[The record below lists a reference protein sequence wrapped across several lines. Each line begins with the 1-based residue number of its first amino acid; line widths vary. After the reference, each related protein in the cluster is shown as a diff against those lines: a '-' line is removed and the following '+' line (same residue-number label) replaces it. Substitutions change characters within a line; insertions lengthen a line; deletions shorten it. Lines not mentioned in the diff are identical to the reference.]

1 MIISNHVISSAYFK
15 AIAKQFIMSNAQQIV
30 SVERTNKPSLFIP
43 RIDFQFTKT
52 NVKDIF
58 ENLTEGVVSRVDFV
72 SFNSEKGVGRRAYVH
87 FEAWTSQIETM
98 YSLIEQVGNIETTL
112 RVPDGSLS
120 CLVQLL
126 INTNPV
132 PETTLN
138 LNQLASNVEFLADQ
152 IKNQQVLIESQQ
164 NIIQNQQQMLCM
176 MEQRMNQLSMCIM
189 PMPPP
194 PMSSPMPTLYFV
206 PNNGMNN
213 IQYSHIPPPP
223 APPVLFRKI

>member
-1 MIISNHVISSAYFK
+1 
-15 AIAKQFIMSNAQQIV
+15 MSNVQTE
-30 SVERTNKPSLFIP
+30 SVERTDKPSFFIP

-52 NVKDIF
+52 NIKDIF
-58 ENLTEGVVSRVDFV
+58 EKLTGGVVSRVDFV

-87 FEAWTSQIETM
+87 FEKWVPQIETM

-112 RVPDGSLS
+112 RVSDGSLS
-120 CLVQLL
+120 GLVQIL

-152 IKNQQVLIESQQ
+152 IKNQQSLIESQQ
-164 NIIQNQQQMLCM
+164 NIIENQQQMLCM

-194 PMSSPMPTLYFV
+194 MPMPPMSCPSPIYFV
-206 PNNGMNN
+206 PNNGMNV
-213 IQYSHIPPPP
+213 QYLPPPP
-223 APPVLFRKI
+223 PTLYRKM

>member
-1 MIISNHVISSAYFK
+1 
-15 AIAKQFIMSNAQQIV
+15 MSNVQTV
-30 SVERTNKPSLFIP
+30 SERTNKPSFFIP

-52 NVKDIF
+52 NIKDIF
-58 ENLTEGVVSRVDFV
+58 ENLTGGVVSRVDFV

-87 FEAWTSQIETM
+87 FEKWVPQIETM

-112 RVPDGSLS
+112 RVSDGSLS
-120 CLVQLL
+120 GLVQIL

-152 IKNQQVLIESQQ
+152 IKNQQLLIESQQ

-176 MEQRMNQLSMCIM
+176 MEQRMNQFNMCIM

-194 PMSSPMPTLYFV
+194 VSPIYFV
-206 PNNGMNN
+206 PNNGMNV
-213 IQYSHIPPPP
+213 QYLPVPPPP
-223 APPVLFRKI
+223 APPVHPNVNRKM

>member
-1 MIISNHVISSAYFK
+1 
-15 AIAKQFIMSNAQQIV
+15 MSNAQTV
-30 SVERTNKPSLFIP
+30 TAVVVDKSNKPSFFIP
-43 RIDFQFTKT
+43 RIDFKFTKT

-58 ENLTEGVVSRVDFV
+58 ENLTGGVVTRVDFV

-87 FEAWTSQIETM
+87 FEAWVPQIETM
-98 YSLIEQVGNIETTL
+98 YSLIEQVGSIDTVL
-112 RVPDGSLS
+112 HASDGSLS
-120 CLVQLL
+120 GQVSLL

-152 IKNQQVLIESQQ
+152 IKNQQLLIESQQ

-176 MEQRMNQLSMCIM
+176 LEQRMNQLSMCGM
-189 PMPPP
+189 PMPPA
-194 PMSSPMPTLYFV
+194 SPLYLV

-213 IQYSHIPPPP
+213 LQYLHIPPPP
-223 APPVLFRKI
+223 APPAYINVYRKI